1 MSPVSW
7 IVAFVCGAYGFAA
20 FQEATSDR
28 VPYPDWLRP
37 YELAGGTV
45 LMVVSV
51 VALAW
56 RGGDE

>member
-1 MSPVSW
+1 MNWFASLAAGV
-7 IVAFVCGAYGFAA
+7 YGYLA
-20 FQEATSDR
+20 FQEATGEH

-37 YELAGGTV
+37 YELVAGAV
-45 LMVVSV
+45 LIAVSV